1 LADQLTYR
9 EQRDMNARLVTLTL
23 MIGATGCAPS
33 GTSSGS
39 GSSSGSASPSGAEC
53 SYVALQPDGT
63 HQVAFY
69 KDCTWDVGRAES
81 VGSCV
86 IESSLLADAQPFP
99 TAPSSISAG
108 TITITGLVPG
118 DNPLTLL
125 PTPYEAGV
133 AYASATS
140 PLVKPIFEAGAPL
153 AVLATGADVPAFA
166 AQLVAPAN
174 VALVSPPADAATM
187 IDTSTDL
194 QIAWSGGASGESIT
208 IVFGANAGNVLCTFD
223 SPLQTA
229 VVPKEAL
236 APLAGSQ
243 HGNIDVWG
251 YAAASTMAGSTSV
264 AFEVFTVTQ
273 TAAATYK

>member
-1 LADQLTYR
+1 
-9 EQRDMNARLVTLTL
+9 M
-23 MIGATGCAPS
+23 
-33 GTSSGS
+33 
-39 GSSSGSASPSGAEC
+39 
-53 SYVALQPDGT
+53 
-63 HQVAFY
+63 
-69 KDCTWDVGRAES
+69 
-81 VGSCV
+81 
-86 IESSLLADAQPFP
+86 
-99 TAPSSISAG
+99 
-108 TITITGLVPG
+108 
-118 DNPLTLL
+118 
-125 PTPYEAGV
+125 
-133 AYASATS
+133 AYASATNL
-140 PLVKPIFEAGAPL
+140 LVKPIFEAGAPL
-153 AVLATGADVPAFA
+153 AVSATGADVPAFA

-174 VALVSPPADAATM
+174 VALVSPPADAGT

-223 SPLQTA
+223 STLQTA

-273 TAAATYK
+273 TAAATYR